1 MISVLIRFRK
11 TGRAIAAASLATLI
25 GASLPV
31 ATFAQEG
38 IVAVKQQPSQQPKP
52 PDTPPTPGQQQ
63 QKKDPP
69 RPDTQRRREQQE
81 QQGETRRQR
90 PTEREN
96 RNLPPP
102 GQTPAATPEAT
113 DPQQTTPGAPN
124 PITQPLALSPEVTR
138 QRVGVKEGVVE
149 TMSLQDAITR
159 ALQNN
164 LDIEVF
170 RQGVQAAQYNLFAT
184 RGVYDITSGSTLYY
198 ESRTFPVA
206 SIFAG
211 GDASSSI
218 TQKEFNY
225 DFTTSKLIERSGG
238 LFQVDFLNNRLNTSA
253 TSSTLTTQYNP
264 TLTLSFTQPLMRNLG
279 IDQNRRITQ
288 LAKRSLDLSDS
299 QFRQRVIEI
308 INQVQRAYWDLVFAI
323 RNEQIARDSVE
334 LTRVQLQNNQKMV
347 EAGTL
352 PPIDLR
358 ATEAALESRK
368 GDVITALQAITTS
381 ENTLKG
387 LLIKDANDKLW
398 DAQIQPTDQPASD
411 QPTVSLGEAS
421 QLALTNRPELEQMRL
436 EAEQKQIDI
445 KFFENQTKP
454 QVDLVGFYSN
464 TGLAG
469 TPSEI
474 VRGGGGFDT
483 VTQGLITNLN
493 RALVNLDLP
502 TFNPIPPPESV
513 LGASVPE
520 RFSGGY
526 FRSLRNLFSQD
537 FRTYQVGVRLS
548 FPWRN
553 RTAKGNLGRALAEAR
568 QLDARQR
575 QLVQTVQ
582 IEVRNALQAVEAA
595 RQRFEAARAGR
606 IAADAQYK
614 GEVERYRAG
623 LSTNFLVLEQEND
636 LAIARGNEVRAL
648 TDYNKALADLQRVTG
663 MTLVNNNVQVTA
675 RTDAIK

>member
-1 MISVLIRFRK
+1 MISVLIRLRK
-11 TGRAIAAASLATLI
+11 AGRAICAASLAMLI
-25 GASLPV
+25 GGSLPV

-38 IVAVKQQPSQQPKP
+38 IVSVQQQSPKPKP
-52 PDTPPTPGQQQ
+52 PDTPPQPGQQPSQ
-63 QKKDPP
+63 RTEPPP

-81 QQGETRRQR
+81 QQGETRPQR

-96 RNLPPP
+96 RNLPAP
-102 GQTPAATPEAT
+102 GTNPATSPAVTQQTP
-113 DPQQTTPGAPN
+113 QGAPN
-124 PITQPLALSPEVTR
+124 PIIQPLALSPEVTR

-149 TMSLQDAITR
+149 SLSLQDAITR

-170 RQGVQAAQYNLFAT
+170 RQGVQASQYNLFAT
-184 RGVYDITSGSTLYY
+184 RGVYDIVSGATLNY

-211 GDASSSI
+211 GDASSAI
-218 TQKEFNY
+218 TQKEFTY
-225 DFTTSKLIERSGG
+225 DFTTSKLIESTGG
-238 LFQVDFLNNRLNTSA
+238 SYQVDFLNNRLNTSA

-264 TLTLSFTQPLMRNLG
+264 TLTFSFAQPLMRNLS
-279 IDQNRRITQ
+279 IDQNRRLTQ
-288 LAKRSLDLSDS
+288 LAKKSLDLSDS
-299 QFRQRVIEI
+299 EFRQRVIEI
-308 INQVQRAYWDLVFAI
+308 INQVQRAYWDLVFSI

-347 EAGTL
+347 EAGAL

-368 GDVITALQAITTS
+368 GDVITALQSITTS

-398 DAQIQPTDQPASD
+398 DAQIEPTDQPQSD
-411 QPTVSLGEAS
+411 QPTISLTEAS
-421 QLALTNRPELEQMRL
+421 QLALTNRPELDQMRL

-469 TPSEI
+469 TPSD
-474 VRGGGGFDT
+474 VVSGGGGFDS
-483 VTQGLITNLN
+483 VTQGLLTNLN
-493 RALVNLDLP
+493 FVLNDLGRDP
-502 TFNPIPPPESV
+502 FNPVPRPATT
-513 LGASVPE
+513 LGANVPD

-526 FRSLRNLFSQD
+526 FRALSNLFSQD
-537 FRTYQVGVRLS
+537 FRTYQFGVRLS

-553 RTAKGNLGRALAEAR
+553 RTAEGNLGRTLAEAR

-606 IAADAQYK
+606 IAAEAQYK

-663 MTLVNNNVQVTA
+663 MTLVNNNLQVTA
-675 RTDAIK
+675 RIDAIK

>member
-38 IVAVKQQPSQQPKP
+38 IVSVQQQPSQKPKP
-52 PDTPPTPGQQQ
+52 PDTPPTPGQQ
-63 QKKDPP
+63 KKDPP
-69 RPDTQRRREQQE
+69 RPDTQKRREQQE
-81 QQGETRRQR
+81 QQGETRPQR

-96 RNLPPP
+96 RNLPAP
-102 GQTPAATPEAT
+102 GQTPAATPSTT
-113 DPQQTTPGAPN
+113 DPQQTPGVPN

-138 QRVGVKEGVVE
+138 QRVGVTEGVVE

-170 RQGVQAAQYNLFAT
+170 RQGVQVAQYNLFAS
-184 RGVYDITSGSTLYY
+184 RGVYDIVSGSTLYY

-238 LFQVDFLNNRLNTSA
+238 QFQVDFLNNRLNTSA
-253 TSSTLTTQYNP
+253 TSATLTTQYNP
-264 TLTLSFTQPLMRNLG
+264 TLTLSFSQPLMRNLE
-279 IDQNRRITQ
+279 IDQNRRVTQ

-299 QFRQRVIEI
+299 EFRQRVIEI

-368 GDVITALQAITTS
+368 GDVITALQSITTA

-398 DAQIQPTDQPASD
+398 DAQIQPTDQPLSD
-411 QPTVSLGEAS
+411 LPTVSLAEAS

-469 TPSEI
+469 NPSDI
-474 VRGGGGFDT
+474 VRGTGGFDS
-483 VTQGLITNLN
+483 VTRGLITNLN
-493 RALVNLDLP
+493 RALVELDLP
-502 TFNPIPPPESV
+502 TFNPAPPPPPPPPGESV
-513 LGASVPE
+513 PD
-520 RFSGGY
+520 RFKGGY
-526 FRSLRNLFSQD
+526 FRALRNMFSQD
-537 FRTYQVGVRLS
+537 FRTYQVGVRMS

-553 RTAKGNLGRALAEAR
+553 RTAEGNLGRTLAEAR

-606 IAADAQYK
+606 IAAEAQYK

-636 LAIARGNEVRAL
+636 LAVARGNEVRAL

>member
-38 IVAVKQQPSQQPKP
+38 IVSVQQQPSQKPKP
-52 PDTPPTPGQQQ
+52 PDTPPTPGQQ
-63 QKKDPP
+63 KKDPP
-69 RPDTQRRREQQE
+69 RPDTQKRREQQE
-81 QQGETRRQR
+81 QQGETRPQR

-96 RNLPPP
+96 RNLPAP
-102 GQTPAATPEAT
+102 GQTPAATPSTT
-113 DPQQTTPGAPN
+113 DPQQTPGVPN

-138 QRVGVKEGVVE
+138 QRIGVTEGVVE

-170 RQGVQAAQYNLFAT
+170 RQGVQVAQYNLFAS
-184 RGVYDITSGSTLYY
+184 RGVYDIVSGSTLYY

-238 LFQVDFLNNRLNTSA
+238 QFQVDFLNNRLNTSA
-253 TSSTLTTQYNP
+253 TSATLTTQYNP
-264 TLTLSFTQPLMRNLG
+264 TLTLSFSQPLMRNLE
-279 IDQNRRITQ
+279 IDQNRRVTQ

-299 QFRQRVIEI
+299 EFRQRVIEI

-368 GDVITALQAITTS
+368 GDVITALQSITTA

-398 DAQIQPTDQPASD
+398 DAQIQPTDQPLSD
-411 QPTVSLGEAS
+411 LPTVSLAEAS

-469 TPSEI
+469 NPSDI
-474 VRGGGGFDT
+474 VRGTGGFDS
-483 VTQGLITNLN
+483 VTRGLITNLN
-493 RALVNLDLP
+493 RALVELDLP
-502 TFNPIPPPESV
+502 TFNPAPPPPPPPPGESV
-513 LGASVPE
+513 PD
-520 RFSGGY
+520 RFKGGY
-526 FRSLRNLFSQD
+526 FRALRNMFSQD

-548 FPWRN
+548 IPWRN
-553 RTAKGNLGRALAEAR
+553 RTAEGNLGRTLAEAR

-606 IAADAQYK
+606 IAAEAQYK

-636 LAIARGNEVRAL
+636 LAVARGNEVRAL

>member
-11 TGRAIAAASLATLI
+11 AGRAVVAATLAALI
-25 GASLPV
+25 GASVPV
-31 ATFAQEG
+31 AAFAQEG
-38 IVAVKQQPSQQPKP
+38 IVSVQQPSQPPKP
-52 PDTPPTPGQQQ
+52 PDTPQQPQ
-63 QKKDPP
+63 QRKDPP
-69 RPDTQRRREQQE
+69 RPDTQKRREQQE
-81 QQGETRRQR
+81 QQGETRPNR
-90 PTEREN
+90 PTEREQ

-102 GQTPAATPEAT
+102 GQPPATLPSTTEQT
-113 DPQQTTPGAPN
+113 QQPGTPN
-124 PITQPLALSPEVTR
+124 PITQPLQLSPEVTHE
-138 QRVGVKEGVVE
+138 RVGVKEDLIVS
-149 TMSLQDAITR
+149 MALQDAITR

-170 RQGVQAAQYNLFAT
+170 RQSVQAAQYNLFAS
-184 RGVYDITSGSTLYY
+184 RGVYDLTSGSTLTYD
-198 ESRTFPVA
+198 SRTFPVA

-218 TQKEFNY
+218 TQKEFTY
-225 DFTTSKLIERSGG
+225 DFTTSKLIERSGA
-238 LFQVDFLNNRLNTSA
+238 LFQVDFLNNRLTTSA

-264 TLTLSFTQPLMRNLG
+264 TLTFSFTQPLMRNLG
-279 IDQNRRITQ
+279 IDQNRRIVQ
-288 LAKRSLDLSDS
+288 LAKKSLDLSDS

-308 INQVQRAYWDLVFAI
+308 INQVQLAYWDLVFAI

-368 GDVITALQAITTS
+368 GDVITALQNITTA
-381 ENTLKG
+381 ENNLKG
-387 LLIKDANDKLW
+387 LIIKDANDNLW
-398 DAQIQPTDQPASD
+398 DAQIKPVDQPQSD
-411 QPTVSLGEAS
+411 QPTVGLAEAS
-421 QLALTNRPELEQMRL
+421 QLALTNRPELEQLRL
-436 EAEQKQIDI
+436 QAEQKQIDI

-454 QVDLVGFYSN
+454 QVDLIGFYSN

-469 TPSEI
+469 TPSD
-474 VRGGGGFDT
+474 VVTGGDGFDS
-483 VTQGLITNLN
+483 VTRGILTNLN
-493 RALVNLDLP
+493 FLLVDAGRN
-502 TFNPIPPPESV
+502 TFNPVPNPPRT

-526 FRSLRNLFSQD
+526 FRALSNLFGQD
-537 FRTYQVGVRLS
+537 FRSYQFGVRLS

-553 RTAKGNLGRALAEAR
+553 RTAKGNLGRALAESR

-575 QLVQTVQ
+575 QQVQTIQ

-595 RQRFEAARAGR
+595 RHRFEAARAGR
-606 IAADAQYK
+606 IAAEAQYK
-614 GEVERYRAG
+614 GEVERFRAG

-636 LAIARGNEVRAL
+636 LAVARGNEVRAL
-648 TDYNKALADLQRVTG
+648 TDYNKALADLQRITG
-663 MTLVNNNVQVTA
+663 MTLVNNNVQITA
-675 RTDAIK
+675 RTDSIK

>member
-11 TGRAIAAASLATLI
+11 TGRAIAAVSLATLM

-38 IVAVKQQPSQQPKP
+38 IVSVQQQPAPKPKP
-52 PDTPPTPGQQQ
+52 PDTPPTPGQ
-63 QKKDPP
+63 KKKEDPP

-81 QQGETRRQR
+81 QQGETRPQR

-96 RNLPPP
+96 RNLPAP
-102 GQTPAATPEAT
+102 GQTPAATPSTT
-113 DPQQTTPGAPN
+113 DQQQTPGTPN

-138 QRVGVKEGVVE
+138 QRVGVTEGVVE

-170 RQGVQAAQYNLFAT
+170 RQGVQAAQYNLFAS
-184 RGVYDITSGSTLYY
+184 RGVYDIVSGSTLYY

-211 GDASSSI
+211 GDASSSV

-238 LFQVDFLNNRLNTSA
+238 LVQVNFFNSRSTTSA
-253 TSSTLTTQYNP
+253 TSATLTTQYSP
-264 TLTLSFTQPLMRNLG
+264 TLTASFTQPLMRNLE

-299 QFRQRVIEI
+299 EFRQRVIEI

-368 GDVITALQAITTS
+368 GDVITALQSITTA

-387 LLIKDANDKLW
+387 LLIKDATDKLW
-398 DAQIQPTDQPASD
+398 DAQIQPTDQPLSD
-411 QPTVSLGEAS
+411 LPTVSLTDAS
-421 QLALTNRPELEQMRL
+421 QLALTNRPELDQMRL
-436 EAEQKQIDI
+436 EAEQKQINI
-445 KFFENQTKP
+445 KFFKNQTKP
-454 QVDLVGFYSN
+454 QLDLVGFYSN

-469 TPSEI
+469 TPSE
-474 VRGGGGFDT
+474 VVSGGGGFDT
-483 VTQGLITNLN
+483 LTQGLITNLN
-493 RALVNLDLP
+493 LALLDLGRDP
-502 TFNPIPPPESV
+502 FNPVPRPATT
-513 LGASVPE
+513 LGANVPD
-520 RFSGGY
+520 RFTGGY
-526 FRSLRNLFSQD
+526 FSALRNLFSQD
-537 FRTYQVGVRLS
+537 FRTYQVGVRVS

-553 RTAKGNLGRALAEAR
+553 RTAEGNLGRTLAEAR

-575 QLVQTVQ
+575 QLVQTIQ

-606 IAADAQYK
+606 IAAEAQYK

-675 RTDAIK
+675 RTDSIK

>member
-1 MISVLIRFRK
+1 
-11 TGRAIAAASLATLI
+11 
-25 GASLPV
+25 
-31 ATFAQEG
+31 
-38 IVAVKQQPSQQPKP
+38 
-52 PDTPPTPGQQQ
+52 
-63 QKKDPP
+63 
-69 RPDTQRRREQQE
+69 
-81 QQGETRRQR
+81 
-90 PTEREN
+90 
-96 RNLPPP
+96 
-102 GQTPAATPEAT
+102 
-113 DPQQTTPGAPN
+113 
-124 PITQPLALSPEVTR
+124 
-138 QRVGVKEGVVE
+138 
-149 TMSLQDAITR
+149 
-159 ALQNN
+159 
-164 LDIEVF
+164 
-170 RQGVQAAQYNLFAT
+170 
-184 RGVYDITSGSTLYY
+184 
-198 ESRTFPVA
+198 
-206 SIFAG
+206 
-211 GDASSSI
+211 
-218 TQKEFNY
+218 
-225 DFTTSKLIERSGG
+225 
-238 LFQVDFLNNRLNTSA
+238 
-253 TSSTLTTQYNP
+253 
-264 TLTLSFTQPLMRNLG
+264 LTLSFTQPLMRNLE

-299 QFRQRVIEI
+299 EFRQRVIEI

-368 GDVITALQAITTS
+368 GDVITALQSITTA

-411 QPTVSLGEAS
+411 LPTVSLAEAS

-454 QVDLVGFYSN
+454 QVDLIGFYSN

-469 TPSEI
+469 NPSDI
-474 VRGGGGFDT
+474 ARGTGGFDT
-483 VTQGLITNLN
+483 LTQGLITNLN
-493 RALVNLDLP
+493 RALVELDLP
-502 TFNPIPPPESV
+502 TFNPTAPPPPPPV
-513 LGASVPE
+513 GDSVPD
-520 RFSGGY
+520 RFKGGY
-526 FRSLRNLFSQD
+526 FRALSNLFSQD

-548 FPWRN
+548 YPWRN
-553 RTAKGNLGRALAEAR
+553 RTAEGNLGRTLAEAR

-606 IAADAQYK
+606 IAAEAQYK

-636 LAIARGNEVRAL
+636 LAVARGNEVRAL